1 MIKRFTSGKD
11 VFEVAYRIS
20 KDSDYAKEYA
30 RYERDEERRLELC
43 EKFAKEKGITG
54 SKFAIAGDGS
64 VNMPFNENQKKSIYF
79 FIEDNE
85 YNNERFKDSLKKKSS
100 LSRAL
105 RVFSRNSKISKE
117 FAKRCIDEGI
127 VVNNHNP
134 NAWAYLEDLKRLNSE
149 YKYSLFESGDFMYMK
164 IDMGRSIDITA
175 PEGFEEIPV
184 SEFYFIYENLKE
196 GKENDKDE

>member
-1 MIKRFTSGKD
+1 MIKRFTSGED

-20 KDSDYAKEYA
+20 KDSDYVKEYA

-85 YNNERFKDSLKKKSS
+85 HNNERFKDSLKKKSS

-196 GKENDKDE
+196 GDEDGKSK

>member
-1 MIKRFTSGKD
+1 MIKRFTSRED
-11 VFEVAYRIS
+11 MFEVAYRIS

-85 YNNERFKDSLKKKSS
+85 HNNERFKDSLKKKSS

-105 RVFSRNSKISKE
+105 RVFSRNSEISKE
-117 FAKRCIDEGI
+117 FAQRCVDEGI
-127 VVNNHNP
+127 IINNHNP
-134 NAWAYLEDLKRLNSE
+134 EVWTYFRELSASGTKYS
-149 YKYSLFESGDFMYMK
+149 YSLFESGDFMYMK
-164 IDMGRSIDITA
+164 IDMAVGRDIVA
-175 PEGFEEIPV
+175 PNGFEEIPV

-196 GKENDKDE
+196 GEVDGKSK

>member
-1 MIKRFTSGKD
+1 MIKRFTSRED

-30 RYERDEERRLELC
+30 RYERDEKRRLELC

-64 VNMPFNENQKKSIYF
+64 VNMPFNESQKRNIYF

-85 YNNERFKDSLKKKSS
+85 LNRERFKGSLKKKSS

-105 RVFSRNSKISKE
+105 RVFSRNSEISKE
-117 FAKRCIDEGI
+117 FAKRCIDECI

-134 NAWAYLEDLKRLNSE
+134 DAWAYLEDLKRLNSK
-149 YKYSLFESGDFMYMK
+149 YKYSLFESKDFMYMK
-164 IDMGRSIDITA
+164 IDMERSIDITA

-196 GKENDKDE
+196 GKKDGKA

>member
-1 MIKRFTSGKD
+1 MIKRFTSRED
-11 VFEVAYRIS
+11 VFEVAYKIS

-30 RYERDEERRLELC
+30 RYERDEKRRLELC

-64 VNMPFNENQKKSIYF
+64 VNMPFNENQKRNIYF

-85 YNNERFKDSLKKKSS
+85 LNRERFKGSLKKKSS

-105 RVFSRNSKISKE
+105 RVFSRNSKVSKE

-134 NAWAYLEDLKRLNSE
+134 DAWAYLEDLKRLNSE

-164 IDMGRSIDITA
+164 IDMERRIDITA

-196 GKENDKDE
+196 GKKDGKA